1 VPRNIPQAAFEKR
14 TNRIK
19 KLAAN
24 KDHWHPCD
32 ENVYVGYRRSKTKSV
47 WMVRRYIGNR
57 QYKWARIGL
66 ADDYQEADGENVL
79 TFFQAQDRAKQLARD
94 AARQEKPLPKRSG
107 YTVTDAFGDYIE
119 WYRAEKDKAA
129 GEYER
134 IFNRD
139 IKPKL
144 GACPVADLTRKQL
157 KGWRTG
163 LIKQKP
169 RDRSGNIL
177 EVEVSDAEMK
187 RRRKST
193 AQRKWTILRA
203 ILNHAFSEGEVASDA
218 EWRSVKPL
226 RDIDAPPPTRALTVE
241 ECRLVTSK
249 LEDDFRPIAQAT
261 YLTGA
266 AFKELRRKRLV
277 PLTDEGQ
284 RFFDGLT
291 AGKEHDALIF
301 TDAKGQPWGKSA
313 QTRRMQDASKAAKI
327 TPPITLTELRHA
339 YGSLLLNAG
348 VSLEVLSK
356 SMGHASTS
364 TTAKHY
370 AHLLQKTV
378 DDPIRE
384 KLPTAKHYAHLLQ
397 KTVDDPIREKL
408 PTLGIEQSTVTRL
421 RS

>member
-1 VPRNIPQAAFEKR
+1 MPRNIPQAAFEKR

-266 AFKELRRKRLV
+266 AFKELREITVTDYMAESGHLRVFNSKRRKRLV

-384 KLPTAKHYAHLLQ
+384 KLPT
-397 KTVDDPIREKL
+397 
-408 PTLGIEQSTVTRL
+408 LGIEQSTVTRL